1 MASLTDEELKEG
13 MEIAKYLSDGNMQ
26 HEAGIA
32 KAIAFCERLCGR
44 DRLGEMAAMSSR
56 LKRALHFAR
65 ANHELLNEVGADLLK
80 MPYPAPTSR

>member
-1 MASLTDEELKEG
+1 MTDDEHKEG

-32 KAIAFCERLCGR
+32 KAIAFCERLAGK

-56 LKRALHFAR
+56 LKRGLHFAR
-65 ANHELLNEVGADLLK
+65 ANHELLNEVGAELLQI
-80 MPYPAPTSR
+80 PYPQPTSR